1 MERTLSKPVD
11 RNLTINT
18 SSHIM
23 FGGQNFIP
31 IHDAQTPSSP
41 LHTIVECPIEES
53 VSNVVEINLGK
64 VVPVPTRSLKELI
77 RCYRE
82 LWKSNLSGLV
92 VFTAGG
98 AYYACGGT
106 NWKEAATLCTGTFL
120 QAACANSLNEIIE
133 VERDK
138 IMTRTKN
145 RPLPTGRISKTHAIL
160 QAMVVGVGGTYLL
173 YKFNNPMTAVLGA
186 ANIILYAG
194 VYTPLKVKSI
204 LNTWV
209 GTLNGSLPPLM
220 GSAAATTGRLTD
232 PVGLFLFGV
241 MYLWQIPHFMAINY
255 KCKSGML
262 RSQ

>member
-1 MERTLSKPVD
+1 
-11 RNLTINT
+11 
-18 SSHIM
+18 
-23 FGGQNFIP
+23 
-31 IHDAQTPSSP
+31 
-41 LHTIVECPIEES
+41 
-53 VSNVVEINLGK
+53 
-64 VVPVPTRSLKELI
+64 
-77 RCYRE
+77 
-82 LWKSNLSGLV
+82 
-92 VFTAGG
+92 
-98 AYYACGGT
+98 
-106 NWKEAATLCTGTFL
+106 
-120 QAACANSLNEIIE
+120 
-133 VERDK
+133 
-138 IMTRTKN
+138 
-145 RPLPTGRISKTHAIL
+145 
-160 QAMVVGVGGTYLL
+160 MVVGVGGTYLL